1 MLGVVPAGGRSSR
14 SEGAPASTADDGQPP
29 LRHRHSWVACGGFG
43 RRVDAAR
50 LTVAVV
56 AATCRAVF
64 GGVRLGRTGT
74 RYVSVVTPPLAFA
87 GTILVSV
94 ILSGGFK
101 ISQIGIDFIAALASV
116 APYLIISAL
125 YGWFMYFNEKAKS
138 RPSRKTTI

>member
-1 MLGVVPAGGRSSR
+1 MSTEAPNRVAITGPGLKKQGVVVLQSLFIALFTLLELWIRS
-14 SEGAPASTADDGQPP
+14 GVGIFTG
-29 LRHRHSWVACGGFG
+29 
-43 RRVDAAR
+43 
-50 LTVAVV
+50 VV
-56 AATCRAVF
+56 LCLDVF

>member
-1 MLGVVPAGGRSSR
+1 MSTETPNRVAITGPGLKKQGVVVLQTLFIALFTLLELWIRS
-14 SEGAPASTADDGQPP
+14 GVGIVTG
-29 LRHRHSWVACGGFG
+29 
-43 RRVDAAR
+43 
-50 LTVAVV
+50 VV
-56 AATCRAVF
+56 LCLAVF

-94 ILSGGFK
+94 IAADGIK
-101 ISQIGIDFIAALASV
+101 ISRVGIDFIAALASV

-138 RPSRKTTI
+138 RPSRKSAI